1 MRLGFRVLFCSAFS
15 RSLSDVGFRVEG
27 LGAREHMEP
36 HSLRTPCA
44 ARVNGV
50 EGFEGE
56 AALVLLLA
64 SYAVQNSETGKPALH
79 EIP

>member
-1 MRLGFRVLFCSAFS
+1 MRLGFRVLSAFS

-50 EGFEGE
+50 EGE